1 MEEIYMKKRTKV
13 ISIVMLSLLVIGVVS
28 AAGYRLFI
36 ATSHFEVEEGIEIEY
51 DSGADWIPL
60 DVSQGAF
67 DLGTSTI
74 NPGETDSFIVRAR
87 NIADSGAIDLILEI
101 GDVDGLSHSVECIA
115 GPSDGLEYKGTAN
128 TYHFKVVGGDG
139 WKSIKINT
147 IADGNLVPGP
157 ITFNNTITRD
167 NALSNYGKVC

>member
-1 MEEIYMKKRTKV
+1 MKKRTKV

-51 DSGADWIPL
+51 DSGAGWIPL
-60 DVSQGAF
+60 DVNQGTF
-67 DLGTSTI
+67 DLGTSII

-115 GPSDGLEYKGTAN
+115 GQSDGLEYKGTAN
-128 TYHFKVVGGDG
+128 TYHFKVVGTGGADD

-147 IADGNLVPGP
+147 VADGNLPPGS
-157 ITFNNTITRD
+157 ITFDNVITRD
-167 NALSNYGKVC
+167 NVLSSYGKVC